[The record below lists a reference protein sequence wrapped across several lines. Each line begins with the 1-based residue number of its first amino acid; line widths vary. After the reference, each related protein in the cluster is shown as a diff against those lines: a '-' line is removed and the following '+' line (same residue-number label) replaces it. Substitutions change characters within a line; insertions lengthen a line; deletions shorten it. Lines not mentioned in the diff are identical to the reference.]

1 MPTITDDRDHL
12 WILLVEREVKD
23 GADLRLFHTEDTAAE
38 AARRY
43 LRSVWP
49 DDSRNMP
56 ADVHD
61 AIEQYNQTHAYGEE
75 HLLLS
80 RWVVEDR

>member
-12 WILLVEREVKD
+12 WILLVEREVKH
-23 GADLRLFHTEDTAAE
+23 GADLRLFHKEDTAAE

-43 LRSVWP
+43 LRTVWP
-49 DDSRNMP
+49 DGPKDMP
-56 ADVHD
+56 VDVHE

-80 RWVVEDR
+80 PWAVEDH